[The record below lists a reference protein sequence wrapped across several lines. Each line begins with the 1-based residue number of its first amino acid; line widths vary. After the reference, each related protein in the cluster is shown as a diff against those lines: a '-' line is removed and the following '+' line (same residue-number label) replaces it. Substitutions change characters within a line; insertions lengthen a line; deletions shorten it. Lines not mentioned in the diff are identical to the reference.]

1 MLRKITISVLTVLVF
16 IASGSCLGAA
26 DSLRGL
32 VHVYQMQK
40 DFAKA
45 ESLLLRA
52 TKSYETMYGPDDLHM
67 AIPWTSL
74 CYVCDQRDKVE
85 KSGSCHAHLV
95 SFSEKLFGPNG
106 LNHIQDLNGEALAL
120 RKLGS
125 ADEAAK
131 LEQRT
136 QSILAAQSNPN

>member
-16 IASGSCLGAA
+16 IASGSRLDAA
-26 DSLRGL
+26 ESLRGL
-32 VHVYQMQK
+32 AHVYQMQK

-45 ESLLLRA
+45 ESLLFRA
-52 TKSYETMYGPDDLHM
+52 PKSYETMYGPDDLHM
-67 AIPWTSL
+67 AILWTSL
-74 CYVCDQRDKVE
+74 CYVCDQRDKAE

-95 SFSEKLFGPNG
+95 SFSEKLFGPNS